1 MNARAEPH
9 VWTASD
15 LSRHRT
21 AILAEAEQGAAL
33 VRSTAGQLL
42 TFTAASRVTDLE
54 HAPRIARML
63 GHAVTLLDKSPSAS
77 DVGELAFATGW
88 DPTRRRRFVSDL
100 RDVAL
105 HARALR
111 DPAAL
116 DAFLEASTPRSSQG
130 VIDPQ
135 RVSQILGAGSSR
147 RRVRRSTV
155 G

>member
-1 MNARAEPH
+1 MSARTEPH

-21 AILAEAEQGAAL
+21 EILAEAEQGAAL
-33 VRSTAGQLL
+33 VRSTAGCLL

-54 HAPRIARML
+54 QAPRIARML
-63 GHAVTLLDKSPSAS
+63 GHAVSLLEKSPAANEL
-77 DVGELAFATGW
+77 GELAFAARW
-88 DPTRRRRFVSDL
+88 DTARRRKFVNDL

-105 HARALR
+105 HALALR
-111 DPAAL
+111 NTAAL
-116 DAFLEASTPRSSQG
+116 DAFLEASSPRPAQG

-135 RVSQILGAGSSR
+135 RVSRILGTGTSHR
-147 RRVRRSTV
+147 RARRSPT